1 MPKKEE
7 TNSRTPEIFK
17 EIPSFNENN
26 KVIYLFDQNTGRYQY
41 MSSDI
46 NNLAGYSIE
55 EFNSKG
61 FKSIVKK
68 VISGKKNTFRTEYN
82 ENSEAVEE
90 FSATYLIER
99 KDGQH
104 RWIEDNAFTKLD
116 KNGKRIYSI
125 GVLRDISEFKEKLD
139 KLIDDKTRLEAILK
153 LSDVIFLMLDKNRNV
168 ILLNEKGFEVFGVKD
183 IIGKN
188 YENLLR
194 GNIKD
199 ESILLFKKFLDPAS
213 EQDIKCEI
221 KCVDHSGE
229 CILGWQR
236 TILKDENGQLIS
248 IIASG
253 QDITEKKKEENIQ
266 KVISQILQAA
276 NTERNLDELFKFI
289 HDSVSE
295 LMSVDNFYIA
305 LHDKENNMIT
315 FPYFIDKYD
324 TDNSPKNFG
333 NGLTEYV
340 IRKGRAELINKA
352 IDQELASKGETEL
365 IGTQSEIWLGVPLK
379 IKGNTI
385 GVLAVQD
392 YEVESTFTEK
402 HKEILEAISH
412 PVSMAIERK
421 RVEQE
426 REKLIDNLSEL
437 NTSKDKLF
445 SLISHDLRSPFNS
458 LLGFSEILTGEYDSL
473 TDDEIRE
480 YLNVIYEASQ
490 NLYGM
495 TNNLLQ
501 YSRFQMGRI
510 EFRAEK
516 LDVEKVINNSI
527 KLLKGNIVKKEINI
541 FKDVEP
547 GIYINADEDM
557 LNSIIQNLLSNA
569 IKFTDKGG
577 DVSLSAKKIVNSDGK
592 DEIEFTVEDKGT
604 GISEVNMQKILKGEM
619 FSTPGT
625 EREYGTGLGVVLVK
639 DFIEKNNGTLKIESE
654 LYKGS
659 RFICCFPLA

>member
-41 MSSDI
+41 MSSGI

-55 EFNSKG
+55 EFNSRG

-116 KNGKRIYSI
+116 KKGKRIYSI

-229 CILGWQR
+229 CILSWQR
-236 TILKDENGQLIS
+236 TIIKDEDGQLIS

-266 KVISQILQAA
+266 KIISQILQAA

-324 TDNSPKNFG
+324 TDNSPKSFG

-352 IDQELASKGETEL
+352 IDQELASNGETEL

-392 YEVESTFTEK
+392 YENKRTYTEK

>member
-7 TNSRTPEIFK
+7 TNSRTPEIYK

-229 CILGWQR
+229 CILSWQR
-236 TILKDENGQLIS
+236 TIIKDEDGQLIS

-266 KVISQILQAA
+266 KIISQILQAA

-324 TDNSPKNFG
+324 TDNSPKSFG

-392 YEVESTFTEK
+392 YENKRTYTEK

>member
-7 TNSRTPEIFK
+7 TNSRTPEIYK

-236 TILKDENGQLIS
+236 TILKDEDGQLIS

-253 QDITEKKKEENIQ
+253 RDITEKKKEENIQ

-324 TDNSPKNFG
+324 TDNSPKSFG

-541 FKDVEP
+541 FKDIEP

>member
-7 TNSRTPEIFK
+7 TNSRTPEIYK

-324 TDNSPKNFG
+324 TDNSPKSFG

>member
-7 TNSRTPEIFK
+7 TNSRTPEIYK

-324 TDNSPKNFG
+324 TDNSPKSFG

-392 YEVESTFTEK
+392 YENKRTYTEK

>member
-7 TNSRTPEIFK
+7 TNSRTPEIYK

-188 YENLLR
+188 YENLMR

-213 EQDIKCEI
+213 EQDKKCEI
-221 KCVDHSGE
+221 KCVNHSGE

-324 TDNSPKNFG
+324 TDNSPKSFG

>member
-41 MSSDI
+41 MSSGI

-55 EFNSKG
+55 EFNSRG

-236 TILKDENGQLIS
+236 TILKDEDGQLIS

-253 QDITEKKKEENIQ
+253 RDITEKKKEENIQ

-324 TDNSPKNFG
+324 TDNSPKSFG